1 MLSSEAC
8 FRKISE
14 IQPEQARTNV
24 PAPGEEKRVLVKRRE
39 FLIAALPATMSAAMP
54 ATTRMAAEPVKRSP
68 LGVAWTSFMGARR
81 VNDPLELASLAVSFG
96 AAGIQ
101 GPMPDLTDSAVSRLR
116 AALEHDGLYF
126 EGASSVPF
134 KESESALFEKQL
146 SAAKAAGARC
156 VRVGCL
162 SGRRYE
168 TFHTMAEWREFVA
181 RSKDGIRRMVA
192 LAERVRLPVAME
204 NHKDWTGDELAALM
218 KEYSSEYL
226 GVCLD
231 FGNNLSLL
239 DDPYEVVEAV
249 APYTIATHMKDS
261 RVSMSSTA
269 GPKGLLLGDVV
280 LGDGVLDIARIL
292 ELLRKGGRN
301 PKLSLEMITREALEI
316 PVLSPGYW
324 ATFPERQ
331 GIQLARVVELGA
343 KRPVEPASLATL
355 SKADRGLLEERN
367 IRRSLDWASANVA
380 WKN

>member
-14 IQPEQARTNV
+14 IQPEQARTNG
-24 PAPGEEKRVLVKRRE
+24 PAPGEEKRILVKRRD
-39 FLIAALPATMSAAMP
+39 FLIAATTATMSTALP
-54 ATTRMAAEPVKRSP
+54 ASAHTDTEPPKRSP
-68 LGVAWTSFMGARR
+68 LGLAWTSFMGARR
-81 VNDPLELASLAVSFG
+81 VDDPMELANFALSFG

-101 GPMPDLTDSAVSRLR
+101 GPMPDLSDSTVRQLR
-116 AALEHDGLYF
+116 AVLESNGLYF
-126 EGASSVPF
+126 ESAASVPF
-134 KESESALFEKQL
+134 KESDSALFEKQL

-156 VRVGCL
+156 VRLACL

-168 TFHTMAEWREFVA
+168 NFHSMAEWREFVA

-192 LAERVRLPVAME
+192 LAERARLPVAME
-204 NHKDWTGDELAALM
+204 NHKDWTGEELAALM

-239 DDPYEVVEAV
+239 DDPYEVVEAL
-249 APYTIATHMKDS
+249 APYTISTHMKDS
-261 RVSMSSTA
+261 RVSMGTN
-269 GPKGLLLGDVV
+269 KLLLGDVV

-301 PKLSLEMITREALEI
+301 PRLSLEMITRDALEI
-316 PVLSPGYW
+316 PVLSTGYW

-331 GIQLARVVELGA
+331 GVRLARVIELGA
-343 KRPVEPASLATL
+343 KRPVEPAALDSM
-355 SKADRGLLEERN
+355 SKPDRASLEESN
-367 IRRSLDWASANVA
+367 IRRCLEWASMNVA